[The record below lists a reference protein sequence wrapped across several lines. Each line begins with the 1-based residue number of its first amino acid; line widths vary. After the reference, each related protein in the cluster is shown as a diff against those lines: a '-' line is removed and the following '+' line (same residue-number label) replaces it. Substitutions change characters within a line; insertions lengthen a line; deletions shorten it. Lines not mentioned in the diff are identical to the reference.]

1 MQFFPKADAVLLTP
15 PPDAQSPVRP
25 TTISP
30 IYDADNVGTPIEP
43 WVREKESR
51 LYPPK
56 LDPYAPSSI
65 PEETSDLTSGYLRAH
80 LAKNERLRL
89 SMLWYYGR
97 DLEKEPELLA
107 GLQEKTCLAQESSG
121 WEFAV
126 VGVLDVNVYIR
137 LATVGLKLGILP
149 RGETLCAHTVTQP
162 PGSVF
167 LLPNLQEDWRFRD
180 CPYAEQGGLLA
191 YAGVPLRM
199 QHESG
204 ECVGLGSL
212 CVASNTPQP
221 PLSQQQQ
228 QTLTRLA
235 DWVVADIVQCTRA
248 RRQRERRRLADLVAS
263 VENSNENQDSHE
275 SVLRILRIAY
285 PSEVIRIQPS
295 DADRCDVNGP
305 DTVLPPG
312 LKNGLWEDTAYVDEF
327 IATSNQNATPTDRI
341 VRLMSSQC
349 DTELGHSLL
358 VVGTKDFRRIFDD
371 VDAWFLQA
379 CANLITQIWQRCL
392 LTEAIRAKE
401 TFLRGISHQLRTPLH
416 GILGAAELLAEDLK
430 ALSVSK
436 ALLRPALAEA
446 TSPGTAD
453 KASLYL
459 DTISGAGRELMSTV
473 NSMITLNRWAD
484 IALSERRYA
493 TYDIGDLE
501 DELLKQVSET
511 SSSQAGLDA
520 SVFFHRDLPRNDTK
534 LRTDMNLLRDGI
546 WPLVNN
552 AIQNTPNGVVLV
564 RFSMRPG
571 TKTFMV
577 DVEDTG
583 CGIHP
588 QDQERI
594 FQLYEKVD
602 EHSTGSGL
610 GLTISSKF
618 TALLHGSIELVST
631 RVDRGSHFR
640 ATFNDMAHTNPTED
654 PPAAFSFEHLP
665 LKYYSLETDPL
676 DSHLS
681 SNFVKFLTH
690 KGFVPSES
698 TTTEC
703 FTILEC
709 SNDLE
714 QFHAKTAIIPPEQVA
729 ICLVA
734 KSIETDSLER
744 LPNVIY
750 ARAPFSTSKLLSTL
764 AVADEVAAVLQ
775 ASSTSVAVTET
786 VPETEK
792 SSGGLCSPSNTDEGY
807 SSMDGTSP
815 QLQSDASQ
823 IAELDRGSSSNSCLL
838 PTSESAD
845 ATPLERSLPPL
856 LPIRSATPL
865 VLVIDDNLVNLRILQ
880 MYCKKRGLP
889 FLSAADGKQAVDVFS
904 KHQAVCAAGG
914 GASIELV
921 LMDLQMPVCDG
932 LDATEQIRSLEQDNS
947 WGASV
952 VFMVTGQDS
961 HSDRQAA
968 SAVGTDDYMVK
979 PIGMARLDMEV
990 KRYFPL
996 FKARS
1001 V

>member
-1 MQFFPKADAVLLTP
+1 MQFFPKADAGLLTP
-15 PPDAQSPVRP
+15 SPDARSPVRP
-25 TTISP
+25 TTIYP
-30 IYDADNVGTPIEP
+30 VYDTDNVGTPIEP
-43 WVREKESR
+43 WVREKEPR

-65 PEETSDLTSGYLRAH
+65 PKETSDLTSGYLRAH
-80 LAKNERLRL
+80 LDKNERLRL

-107 GLQEKTCLAQESSG
+107 GLQEKACLAQESSG

-180 CPYAEQGGLLA
+180 CPYVEQGGLLA
-191 YAGVPLRM
+191 YAGIPLRM

-204 ECVGLGSL
+204 ECIGLGSL
-212 CVASNTPQP
+212 CVASKTPQP
-221 PLSQQQQ
+221 SLSQQQQ

-248 RRQRERRRLADLVAS
+248 RRQRERSRLADLIAS
-263 VENSNENQDSHE
+263 VENSYEDKDSHE
-275 SVLRILRIAY
+275 SVLRILRTAY

-295 DADRCDVNGP
+295 DEDRCDVNGP

-327 IATSNQNATPTDRI
+327 ITTSNHNPTPTDRV

-371 VDAWFLQA
+371 VDAWFIQT

-401 TFLRGISHQLRTPLH
+401 NFLRGISHQLRTPLH
-416 GILGAAELLAEDLK
+416 GILGAAELLSEDLTT
-430 ALSVSK
+430 
-436 ALLRPALAEA
+436 LAEA
-446 TSPGTAD
+446 APPGTAE

-493 TYDIGDLE
+493 MCDISDLE
-501 DELLKQVSET
+501 DELLKQMSET
-511 SSSQAGLDA
+511 SSSQAGLTA
-520 SVFFHRDLPRNDTK
+520 SVFFHNDLPSNDAK
-534 LRTDMNLLRDGI
+534 LQTDMNLLRDCI

-552 AIQNTPNGVVLV
+552 AIQNTPKGIVSVK
-564 RFSMRPG
+564 FSIRPG
-571 TKTFMV
+571 TKTFLV
-577 DVEDTG
+577 DIEDGG

-588 QDQERI
+588 HDQERI

-618 TALLHGSIELVST
+618 AALLHGSIELVSS
-631 RVDRGSHFR
+631 RLDHGSHFR
-640 ATFNDMAHTNPTED
+640 ATFNDMAHANPTEY
-654 PPAAFSFEHLP
+654 PPAASSFENLP
-665 LKYYSLETDPL
+665 LQYFTLDTDSPNN
-676 DSHLS
+676 HLS
-681 SNFVKFLTH
+681 SNFAKFLTH
-690 KGFVPSES
+690 RGFTPSKSS
-698 TTTEC
+698 TGKC
-703 FTILEC
+703 FTILEH
-709 SNDLE
+709 SDPA
-714 QFHAKTAIIPPEQVA
+714 QFNAKTASIPPEQVA
-729 ICLVA
+729 ICLVP
-734 KSIETDSLER
+734 KSVEAESLAR
-744 LPNVIY
+744 LPNVVY
-750 ARAPFSTSKLLSTL
+750 ARAPLSTAKLLRTL
-764 AVADEVAAVLQ
+764 AAADEIAALLQ
-775 ASSTSVAVTET
+775 ASSTSVADNEA
-786 VPETEK
+786 VPVKEK
-792 SSGGLCSPSNTDEGY
+792 ARGRLCSRSNSDEGY

-815 QLQSDASQ
+815 PPQSDASQ
-823 IAELDRGSSSNSCLL
+823 IAELDSGSRSNSYLL
-838 PTSESAD
+838 PTSASPD
-845 ATPLERSLPPL
+845 ATPVERLLPPF
-856 LPIRSATPL
+856 PHTRSAKPL
-865 VLVIDDNLVNLRILQ
+865 VLVVDDNVVNLRILQ

-889 FLSAADGKQAVDVFS
+889 FLSAANGKQAVDIFS
-904 KHQAVCAAGG
+904 KHQAGCAAGG

-947 WGASV
+947 WHASV

-968 SAVGTDDYMVK
+968 SAVGADDYMVK

-990 KRYFPL
+990 KRYFPFFEAQL
-996 FKARS
+996 A
-1001 V
+1001 